1 MIHILDSQITL
12 FPHLEGKIQEMKSFY
27 AEKLWAQLTES
38 LLSVIEDEQVNQ
50 HQHLINLY
58 NGFVKE
64 FELKIDP
71 IKFVQMAMRVS
82 DQFPSSETKIAF
94 LRNIG
99 EKLVDEQAKILN
111 SLKIGLHLLYDNKVE
126 EALLV
131 IKDMQKKIEK
141 MSDLDPLIYSY
152 FYKLSARYYATKK
165 NYEEFYKNGL
175 QYLAYTHESRIRPQ
189 EKVEI
194 SVDMATAILVSKK
207 IYNFSELLE
216 QPVLKALKNTQHEW
230 IYHMIE
236 VYNNGNIT
244 AYEEALKKYQKHIEG
259 NPVLINNVHVLNE
272 KIRIMALLELIFQL
286 PKNDRILHFQAVA
299 KVSGLPFDQVE
310 ILVMKAMSLGLLK
323 GSIDQVDSS
332 VIVTWIMPRVLDT
345 DRVRVMKD
353 KIDQWNRGL
362 DTLIKK
368 VQKEENKMIIE

>member
-1 MIHILDSQITL
+1 
-12 FPHLEGKIQEMKSFY
+12 
-27 AEKLWAQLTES
+27 
-38 LLSVIEDEQVNQ
+38 
-50 HQHLINLY
+50 
-58 NGFVKE
+58 
-64 FELKIDP
+64 
-71 IKFVQMAMRVS
+71 MAMRVS

-323 GSIDQVDSS
+323 GSIDQVESS